1 MPSENELVSVI
12 NLLLLCLKANAD
24 YLRLLQPKSGQAQ
37 RNFIRSQSPTP
48 LIRVGNGRAP
58 SICIPELFWFM
69 KTWYHRFPSCRRE
82 WTGEP
87 INHKIRFIIT
97 ILYWIQLI
105 NFIAFPCYCNCNAAY
120 EHKSIERK
128 AYNGHAMSPLESMS
142 LRNFVINLLKA
153 GWQD

>member
-1 MPSENELVSVI
+1 MPAESELVSV
-12 NLLLLCLKANAD
+12 LGLCLECLQADAD
-24 YLRLLQPKSGQAQ
+24 YLRLLQPNSGQAQ
-37 RNFIRSQSPTP
+37 RNFIETQSPALSGKAESHQRVFP
-48 LIRVGNGRAP
+48 NCFDLWKRAIASYPIRR
-58 SICIPELFWFM
+58 L
-69 KTWYHRFPSCRRE
+69 K

-128 AYNGHAMSPLESMS
+128 AYNGHALSPRESMS
-142 LRNFVINLLKA
+142 LRNFAINLLKA
-153 GWQD
+153 GRQD